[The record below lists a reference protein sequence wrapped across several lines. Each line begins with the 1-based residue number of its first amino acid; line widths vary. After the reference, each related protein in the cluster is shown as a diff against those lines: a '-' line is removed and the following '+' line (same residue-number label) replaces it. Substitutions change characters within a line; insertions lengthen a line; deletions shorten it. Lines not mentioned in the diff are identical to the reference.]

1 MAAIEDELYCSNP
14 TRSILFLFAC
24 FVACAVKQSFE
35 KENNSN
41 SIKFDCLADSRHPK
55 RLHLSGLTGKRAP

>member
-35 KENNSN
+35 KKIIVIQSN
-41 SIKFDCLADSRHPK
+41 LTVLQILDQPK
-55 RLHLSGLTGKRAP
+55 RLHISGLTGKRAP

>member
-24 FVACAVKQSFE
+24 FVACAVEQSFE
-35 KENNSN
+35 KKIIVIQSN
-41 SIKFDCLADSRHPK
+41 LTVLQILDHPK